1 MNDDQK
7 SPYYDKLQRLLKII
21 NLIENKNGLNRKKLS
36 RLCGDVSRKTI
47 SRDINTLRELGY
59 EIVFDNESGYQFLDK
74 EFIRVSRNF
83 TSLEALVLILSLRA
97 NEGLPEE
104 FRIQLE
110 SKLLSIFPSSVKRDL
125 DEMIETSGLSLNKD
139 GKAVA
144 METLKKIEKAVETN
158 RKIKFDY
165 TAADSPDQSKLH
177 KVVPYALVWRRDRN
191 YLIGDLEYRD
201 YSPINYRL
209 DRIRNIRLLSEFGEI
224 PDDFALEN
232 YLDSSWR
239 MFGGK
244 EQFVK
249 IKFDKEAK
257 HVFEN
262 RLGGK
267 LENNLEKQNNEF
279 VYSGYIRGLE
289 GLKTDL
295 LGLGAHA
302 EVLEPDHLRE
312 EVIEQANNLVQ
323 SYSN

>member
-1 MNDDQK
+1 MDDENK

-21 NLIENKNGLNRKKLS
+21 SLIENKNGLNREKLTK
-36 RLCGDVSRKTI
+36 LCGNVSRKTI
-47 SRDINTLRELGY
+47 SRDIKTLRELGY
-59 EIVFDNESGYQFLDK
+59 EIVFDRNSGYQFLDK
-74 EFIRVSRNF
+74 EFIRISRNF
-83 TSLEALVLILSLRA
+83 TSLEALILILSLRA

-110 SKLLSIFPSSVKRDL
+110 SKLLSIFPSSVKRNL

-144 METLKKIEKAVETN
+144 METLKKIEKAVEAN
-158 RKIKFDY
+158 RKIKFSY
-165 TAADSPDQSKLH
+165 TAADSPDESKSH

-209 DRIRNIRLLSEFGEI
+209 DRIRNIKLLSEFGEV
-224 PDDFALEN
+224 PDDFSLED

-239 MFGGK
+239 MFGGEK
-244 EQFVK
+244 QFVK
-249 IKFDKEAK
+249 IKFDREAK

-262 RLGGK
+262 RLGEK
-267 LENNLEKQNNEF
+267 LEDNLEKENGEF
-279 VYSGYIRGLE
+279 IYSGYVRGLE

-295 LGLGAHA
+295 LGLGAHT
-302 EVLEPDHLRE
+302 EVLEPDNLRE
-312 EVIEQANNLVQ
+312 AVIDQARRLLE
-323 SYSN
+323 SYSD

>member
-1 MNDDQK
+1 MSDAQK
-7 SPYYDKLQRLLKII
+7 REYYDKLQRLFRII
-21 NLIENKNGLNRKKLS
+21 NLVESRNGLNREKLS
-36 RLCGDVSRKTI
+36 RLCGNVSKKTI
-47 SRDINTLRELGY
+47 SRDIKTLRELGY
-59 EIVFDNESGYQFLDK
+59 EVVFDHDRGYQFLDK
-74 EFIRVSRNF
+74 NFIRVNRNF

-104 FRIQLE
+104 FQIQLE

-144 METLKKIEKAVETN
+144 METFKKVEKAVETN

-165 TAADSPDQSKLH
+165 TAADSPDESKSH

-209 DRIRNIRLLSEFGEI
+209 DRIRNIKLLAEFDEV
-224 PDDFALEN
+224 PDDFALED

-239 MFGGK
+239 MFGGEK
-244 EQFVK
+244 QFVK

-262 RLGGK
+262 RLGEK
-267 LENNLEKQNNEF
+267 LEDNLEKKNGEF
-279 VYSGYIRGLE
+279 IYSGYVRGLE

-295 LGLGAHA
+295 LGLGGHT

-312 EVIEQANNLVQ
+312 AVIDQAKKLLEN
-323 SYSN
+323 YSD